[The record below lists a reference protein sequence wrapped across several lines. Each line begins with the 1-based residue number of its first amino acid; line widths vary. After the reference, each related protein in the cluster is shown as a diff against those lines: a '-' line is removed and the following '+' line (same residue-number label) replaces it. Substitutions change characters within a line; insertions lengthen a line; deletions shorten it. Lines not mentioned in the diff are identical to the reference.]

1 MVLVLVM
8 FVVMVFVCALKE
20 RKERKESEME
30 SDWVPRVHKSED
42 ITYNNLQHDD
52 DDLKEGDYF
61 DNRRQQQEYH
71 MQ

>member
-8 FVVMVFVCALKE
+8 FVAMVLVCALKK
-20 RKERKESEME
+20 RKERKESKME
-30 SDWVPRVHKSED
+30 SDWVPGVHKSED

-52 DDLKEGDYF
+52 DDLKEVDYF
-61 DNRRQQQEYH
+61 DNHGQQQEYH